1 MKKVFKGFLFIFCF
15 FNFFL
20 VIKSDAAII
29 EIKNFNLDVHNELAQ
44 SKTGLTLTWTVER
57 EIDEFKIYVELA
69 NGQKELSFVHSF
81 NNGRDN
87 MGSLIVRLNEDGN
100 YDYTVDFEID
110 VIRTGNFK
118 IEMIYSIGTEK
129 YEYSTFIIS
138 KGNVVD
144 KNYFTSGKAILVGFI
159 ISLFVIIG
167 SLLIFESSKTEYEL
181 NDDFLLIQKNKER
194 MNNNE

>member
-1 MKKVFKGFLFIFCF
+1 MKKVFKGFLFIFCL

-20 VIKSDAAII
+20 VVKSDAAII

>member
-1 MKKVFKGFLFIFCF
+1 MKKVLKGFLFIFCLF
-15 FNFFL
+15 SLFL
-20 VIKSDAAII
+20 VVKSDAAII

-44 SKTGLTLTWTVER
+44 AKTGLTLSWTVEE

-81 NNGRDN
+81 NDGRDN
-87 MGSLIVRLNEDGN
+87 MGSLIVNLNKDGN
-100 YDYTVDFEID
+100 YDYIVDFEID
-110 VIRTGNFK
+110 VIRTGNFN

-129 YEYSTFIIS
+129 YEYRNYIMS